1 MSFSRYS
8 IEKKQV
14 STDRGVH
21 WEDVTPGETRKG
33 NLVGIARTLTEC
45 EDMACELNKTEY
57 SIISGFLPDEL
68 CGDVFKT
75 LPSGIAMEVVWTS
88 GAICCNTWQAASP
101 NTIDRYGRTRSH
113 AIGEPHCIK
122 DGISTWTCPSFTYS
136 STTVDGRELTN
147 LCFQV
152 RPSYGWECPDE
163 LCACFRI
170 TSFMPWAEGKER
182 WSLIQ
187 AQDYKREHCSD
198 AWELDGEPYIVGIGE
213 RWIFVDETFNDERWL
228 HQTAEKIDEDGVV
241 TEWKSDSTYVY
252 RHMTDNEPESSIDIL
267 DYVINDGVICW
278 AGTSTFG
285 HNIDIEIARDT
296 SFGLSGHIF
305 TYKRYDAS
313 ETDGYYVSSNPE
325 QINGTHQH
333 STGWSDP
340 PIPLSNNLTVFDSW
354 GSDRTAWV
362 GVFCNTTIGYE
373 SQHSQVRVITDI
385 SSVLSGTR
393 SGRIVNDYGETVAFP
408 CRIHENLGQSDDY
421 WNSSSIGYV
430 FRDGDGSMVVM
441 ETLSLEDGQ
450 LVKQHPDWTN
460 Q

>member
-33 NLVGIARTLTEC
+33 NLVGVARTLLEC
-45 EDMACELNKTEY
+45 EDLACDLQKTEY
-57 SIISGFLPDEL
+57 TIIAGFLPDEI
-68 CGDVFKT
+68 CGDIFKT
-75 LPSGIAMEVVWTS
+75 LPSGIAMNVTWTS
-88 GAICCNTWQAASP
+88 GAICCNTWQSASP
-101 NTIDRYGRTRSH
+101 NTIDRYGRIKEH
-113 AIGEPHCIK
+113 AIGLPYCIK
-122 DGISTWTCPSFTYS
+122 DGVSTTVCPSFTYS

-152 RPSYGWECPDE
+152 TPSAGWECPDE
-163 LCACFRI
+163 LCACYRI
-170 TSFMPWAEGKER
+170 TSFMPWAEGKET

-187 AQDYKREHCSD
+187 AQNYKREHCSD
-198 AWELDGEPYIVGIGE
+198 AWELDGEPYIAGIAE
-213 RWIFVDETFNDERWL
+213 RWIYVDENFNDERWL
-228 HQTAEKIDEDGVV
+228 HQTAEKINDEGVV

-252 RHMTDNEPESSIDIL
+252 RHMTDIEPESNIDIL

-278 AGTSTFG
+278 AGTSPFSN
-285 HNIDIEIARDT
+285 NIDIEIARDT

-305 TYKRYDAS
+305 TYKSYDAS
-313 ETDGYYVSSNPE
+313 WTDGYYVSSNPDR
-325 QINGTHQH
+325 INGTHQH

-354 GSDRTAWV
+354 GTDRTTWF

-393 SGRIVNDYGETVAFP
+393 SGRIVNDYGETVAYP
-408 CRIHENLGQSDDY
+408 CRIHENLGQTDDY
-421 WNSSSIGYV
+421 WNSSRIGYV
-430 FRDGDGSMVVM
+430 FRYGDGSMVVM
-441 ETLSLEDGQ
+441 ETLKLEDGQ
-450 LVKQHPDWTN
+450 LVKEYPDWTG
-460 Q
+460 

>member
-33 NLVGIARTLTEC
+33 NLVGIARTLLEC
-45 EDMACELNKTEY
+45 EDMACDLQKTEY
-57 SIISGFLPDEL
+57 TVIAGFLPDEI
-68 CGDVFKT
+68 CGDIFKT
-75 LPSGIAMEVVWTS
+75 LPSGIAMNVTWTA
-88 GAICCNTWQAASP
+88 GAICCNTWQSASP
-101 NTIDRYGRTRSH
+101 NTIDRYGRIKEH
-113 AIGEPHCIK
+113 AIGLPYCIK
-122 DGISTWTCPSFTYS
+122 DGVSTTVCPSFTYS

-152 RPSYGWECPDE
+152 TPSSGWECPDE

-170 TSFMPWAEGKER
+170 TSFMPWAEGKET

-198 AWELDGEPYIVGIGE
+198 AWELDGDPYIAGIAE
-213 RWIFVDETFNDERWL
+213 RWIYVDENFNDERWL
-228 HQTAEKIDEDGVV
+228 HQTAEKINDEGVV

-252 RHMTDNEPESSIDIL
+252 RHMTDNEPESNIDIL

-278 AGTSTFG
+278 AGTSPFSN
-285 HNIDIEIARDT
+285 NIDIEIARDT

-305 TYKRYDAS
+305 TYKSYDAS
-313 ETDGYYVSSNPE
+313 WTDGYYVSSNPD

-354 GSDRTAWV
+354 GTDRTTWV

-385 SSVLSGTR
+385 GSVLSGTR
-393 SGRIVNDYGETVAFP
+393 SGRIVNDYGETVAYP
-408 CRIHENLGQSDDY
+408 CRIHENLGQTDDY

-430 FRDGDGSMVVM
+430 FRNGDGSMVVM

-450 LVKQHPDWTN
+450 LVKQHPDWTR
-460 Q
+460 